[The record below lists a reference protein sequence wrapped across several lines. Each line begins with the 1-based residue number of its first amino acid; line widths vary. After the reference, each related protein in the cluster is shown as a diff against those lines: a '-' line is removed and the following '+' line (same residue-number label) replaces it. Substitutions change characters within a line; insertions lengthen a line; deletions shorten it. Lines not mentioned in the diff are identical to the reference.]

1 MAKTAAKPKAKKK
14 ASAKASTKTT
24 KAKKAPAAKAPAK
37 GSTASEKMPP
47 RATRGGSKD
56 VPKIKIKKVSRA
68 VTRLVEPGS
77 QVDCMH
83 CDERVKFQAKMRHQQ
98 VICNVY
104 EKNKW
109 LRVEHFHADCYK
121 LAKQPFGKPID

>member
-1 MAKTAAKPKAKKK
+1 MAKTA
-14 ASAKASTKTT
+14 TKSQATTT
-24 KAKKAPAAKAPAK
+24 KAPIK
-37 GSTASEKMPP
+37 GSRTDRTKQ
-47 RATRGGSKD
+47 
-56 VPKIKIKKVSRA
+56 VKIKKVSRA

-83 CDERVKFQAKMRHQQ
+83 CDERVKFQAKMRHLQ

-104 EKNKW
+104 QKNQW

-121 LAKQPFGKPID
+121 LAKRPFGKPID

>member
-1 MAKTAAKPKAKKK
+1 MAKTSAPTSKSKSKKDIKP
-14 ASAKASTKTT
+14 
-24 KAKKAPAAKAPAK
+24 
-37 GSTASEKMPP
+37 
-47 RATRGGSKD
+47 
-56 VPKIKIKKVSRA
+56 VKIKKVSRA

-83 CDERVKFQAKMRHQQ
+83 CGERVKFQAKMRHQQ

-104 EKNKW
+104 EKSKW

-121 LAKQPFGKPID
+121 LAKQPFGPPVD